1 MSQLA
6 SVVRYTDGMENATE
20 TPAMTAAEFDARLLA
35 SVERRAA
42 ENAQVRAET
51 RALQTLLE
59 RKQRLVAHLEA
70 TLAEMQ
76 AEQETINAEVRRLL
90 TPDEQRAFAGQLA
103 P

>member
-1 MSQLA
+1 MNNIAEA
-6 SVVRYTDGMENATE
+6 SPT
-20 TPAMTAAEFDARLLA
+20 TAAAFDTRLLE
-35 SVERRAA
+35 SVERRTA

-59 RKQRLVAHLEA
+59 RKQRLVAHLEV

-76 AEQETINAEVRRLL
+76 AEQEMINAEVRRLL
-90 TPDEQRAFAGQLA
+90 TPDEQRAFAGYVA